1 MTRKPEWPDW
11 TPPQEMIARQPY
23 LPRWMAVP
31 LDARAIYLGSTVYRI
46 HWPNSTFGAGQA
58 SVSPPYLHFG

>member
-1 MTRKPEWPDW
+1 
-11 TPPQEMIARQPY
+11 
-23 LPRWMAVP
+23 MAGGEGNP